1 MDIGDELLRQRT
13 AGRNAPNAKENK
25 VRTIGGSMICDLK
38 TWSAGFRG
46 CSLLGMGRA
55 PNLNQLRRAEWHY
68 KSMTAGKNIMR
79 SQNELEFHPSLGAR
93 RKLEKWLS
101 QM

>member
-1 MDIGDELLRQRT
+1 MCGTIGDPQGFQTAMDIGDELLRQRT

-46 CSLLGMGRA
+46 CSLLGDGQGTK
-55 PNLNQLRRAEWHY
+55 P
-68 KSMTAGKNIMR
+68 
-79 SQNELEFHPSLGAR
+79 
-93 RKLEKWLS
+93 
-101 QM
+101 